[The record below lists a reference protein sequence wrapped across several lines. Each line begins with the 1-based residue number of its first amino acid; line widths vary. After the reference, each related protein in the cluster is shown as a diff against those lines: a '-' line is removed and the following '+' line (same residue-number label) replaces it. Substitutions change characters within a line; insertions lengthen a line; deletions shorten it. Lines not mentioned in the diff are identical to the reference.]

1 MKEYRIDYNSRAI
14 EIMDK
19 IIENE
24 DLSVAVESKESA
36 LGDDVVVIFGA
47 KEEVEIFKQIFE
59 MVY

>member
-24 DLSVAVESKESA
+24 DLSVAVESEESA